1 MKKSSIKLQVVT
13 ALTATMLGLTVLFS
27 CAANSESNVDI
38 PEELTRWNAAEVLGE
53 DYKKRDTIKI
63 PKGVVR
69 IEDQAFYECDAQTII
84 IPSTVT
90 RIGDSQKW
98 GLVYYGVFEECENLQ
113 SIEIPESVTYIGDKA
128 FKDCKS
134 LKTVTLN
141 EGLTIIKKDAFSD
154 CTSLKEITM
163 PKSVTSI
170 GVGAFFGCSSL
181 KKVVLTENISV
192 IEDSTFDDC
201 SALTDITIPEGVT
214 CIESSAFAKCSN
226 LTEIT
231 LPKSLT
237 KIDNW
242 AFDNWAFDNC
252 SSLRSVTIL
261 AENPPSIPSTY
272 GFRPFKGND
281 DNIKFYVPEDSV
293 EMYETQ
299 WGKYDYSIKAIQ

>member
-1 MKKSSIKLQVVT
+1 MKKSSIKLQVAT
-13 ALTATMLGLTVLFS
+13 AFTASMLFLSVLFS

-90 RIGDSQKW
+90 RIGDQS
-98 GLVYYGVFEECENLQ
+98 GLYSWMGDGVFTGCENLQ
-113 SIEIPESVTYIGDKA
+113 SIEIPESVTYIGTYA

-141 EGLTIIKKDAFSD
+141 EGLTIINREAFSD

-170 GVGAFFGCSSL
+170 GSGAFFGCSSL
-181 KKVVLTENISV
+181 KRFVLTENISV
-192 IEDSTFDDC
+192 IQGSTFSDC

-237 KIDNW
+237 RI
-242 AFDNWAFDNC
+242 DNWAFDNC
-252 SSLRSVTIL
+252 SSLRSVIIL
-261 AENPPSIPSTY
+261 AENPPSIPSNY

-293 EMYETQ
+293 ETYETQ

>member
-1 MKKSSIKLQVVT
+1 
-13 ALTATMLGLTVLFS
+13 
-27 CAANSESNVDI
+27 
-38 PEELTRWNAAEVLGE
+38 
-53 DYKKRDTIKI
+53 
-63 PKGVVR
+63 
-69 IEDQAFYECDAQTII
+69 
-84 IPSTVT
+84 
-90 RIGDSQKW
+90 
-98 GLVYYGVFEECENLQ
+98 
-113 SIEIPESVTYIGDKA
+113 
-128 FKDCKS
+128 
-134 LKTVTLN
+134 
-141 EGLTIIKKDAFSD
+141 
-154 CTSLKEITM
+154 M